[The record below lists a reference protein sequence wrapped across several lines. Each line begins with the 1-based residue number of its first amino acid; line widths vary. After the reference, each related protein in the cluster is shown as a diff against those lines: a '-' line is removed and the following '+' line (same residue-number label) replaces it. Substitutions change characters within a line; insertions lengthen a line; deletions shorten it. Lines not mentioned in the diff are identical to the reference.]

1 MNTCVVLGWTT
12 GMTGALIGLAGGI
25 VGTYFGIVKTN
36 GPRERSFMIKSS
48 VVGWVG
54 ILAFVGL
61 QLVLSHPYRLLLWIP
76 YLILL
81 PVGIVYANRRQQAI
95 MHEESG
101 LGAGKVD

>member
-1 MNTCVVLGWTT
+1 MNTWVVLGWTA
-12 GMTGALIGLAGGI
+12 GMTGALVGLAGGI

-61 QLVLSHPYRLLLWIP
+61 QLVLPHPYRLLLWIP

-81 PVGIVYANRRQQAI
+81 PMGIVYANRRQDAI
-95 MHEESG
+95 EREESG
-101 LGAGKVD
+101 VAEGKVE